1 MATGLLNPTFAT
13 VLANNVLSVQA
24 SPTNL
29 TYDIQFYGP
38 AVSCTRSE
46 DDDFQLARD
55 AISQYESSTQSRVFY
70 YGWAP
75 QAGWGPGVNGSFF
88 ASTDV
93 QIGNVRLDVQSEDAA
108 RIFIYLN
115 TTGVTENGTRSS
127 FQEKAS
133 AQMVTCMLYNSSYDT
148 HFDVK
153 STGEQ
158 RITAATKFQN
168 WMPARASIDGP
179 VSDPAV
185 RTQMNMQAVM
195 EAFGMMVS
203 GPIVFANDDSTPAI
217 NSVYALGMNTAMYP
231 AHTDLNQSQMTNR
244 MMEQSEALF
253 QNITLSMR
261 YGMVGGYVYS
271 HDLKGLPL
279 TYVAQHIRTRTN
291 LSRCG
296 SILLR
301 ISIRI

>member
-1 MATGLLNPTFAT
+1 MSLNIPQRAYTTPTNLYCGTKDNGNTTSYLSMATGLLNPTFAT

-46 DDDFQLARD
+46 DDDLQLARD
-55 AISQYESSTQSRVFY
+55 AISQYESSTQFRVFY

-127 FQEKAS
+127 FQEKPS
-133 AQMVTCMLYNSSYDT
+133 AQMVTCMLYNSSYEA

-158 RITAATKFQN
+158 RITATTKFQN
-168 WMPARASIDGP
+168 WMPALASVDGP

-185 RTQMNMQAVM
+185 RTQMNTQAVM

-203 GPIVFANDDSTPAI
+203 GPIVFDNDDSTPAI

-231 AHTDLNQSQMTNR
+231 AHTNLNQSQMTNR

-261 YGMVGGYVYS
+261 YSMVGG
-271 HDLKGLPL
+271 
-279 TYVAQHIRTRTN
+279 
-291 LSRCG
+291 
-296 SILLR
+296 
-301 ISIRI
+301 